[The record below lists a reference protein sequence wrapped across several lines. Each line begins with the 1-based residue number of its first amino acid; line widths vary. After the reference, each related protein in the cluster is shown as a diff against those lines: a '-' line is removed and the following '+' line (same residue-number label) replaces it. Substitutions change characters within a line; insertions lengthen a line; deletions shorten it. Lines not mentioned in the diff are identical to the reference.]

1 MVMLKLLRSKIAE
14 TKSGQ
19 NLLYFLL
26 AITCFAFI
34 SARPVAH
41 CVPVQHSEDTTSH
54 SITKQIRLLKN
65 DLNFPHTVQRF
76 YKLKGNKLVWIFP
89 DSVKAHNWE
98 AMLMLD
104 CIVQFGLNHN
114 DYHPDQL
121 LSIKMHDLISNYGKV
136 SKDEK
141 AVFDVLLTDAVLT
154 FMNHL
159 HYGKL
164 NPFYSVKK
172 IDAGIP
178 GRFHADTSLLNAFLK
193 PDFMSAVLSAQP
205 HSRAY
210 TIMQSTMRLITGQY
224 VGDCYEVPEGQV
236 RKIALNMER
245 LRWTD
250 LSGNKFIQVNVPSK
264 VLKFQL
270 PDTAYHFKV
279 FTGSSAQPIPLMQSY
294 INGFY
299 FTGQSSENRLNTAKI
314 SFYLKN
320 PGSIKL
326 TGIAENNLLNR
337 YKTASDKVDILMRE
351 SKKLATLL
359 LASDGQ
365 KGVIKTLGN
374 PGDPLHAKNF
384 NLRNNIPLK
393 ITYFTCEV
401 IDGQVVLYDD
411 PYHLDKNLETA
422 LLGNVSH

>member
-1 MVMLKLLRSKIAE
+1 MVMLTLFRSKIAE
-14 TKSGQ
+14 TKTGH

-26 AITCFAFI
+26 AFTCFVFI
-34 SARPVAH
+34 SARPAGH
-41 CVPVQHSEDTTSH
+41 GLPLQHSEDTTSH

-65 DLNFPHTVQRF
+65 GLHFPHTVERF
-76 YKLKGNKLVWIFP
+76 YKLKGNRLVWIFP
-89 DSVKAHNWE
+89 DSVKAHSWE
-98 AMLMLD
+98 ALLMLD

-114 DYHPDQL
+114 DYHPDRL
-121 LSIKMHDLISNYGKV
+121 LSIKMHRLISNFGKV
-136 SKDEK
+136 SNDQK
-141 AVFDVLLTDAVLT
+141 AEFDVLLTDAVLT

-164 NPFYSVKK
+164 NPAYPVKS
-172 IDAGIP
+172 IDTGIP
-178 GRFHADTSLLNAFLK
+178 GRFHADTSLVKAFSK
-193 PDFMSAVLSAQP
+193 PDFMSAVLSVQP

-210 TIMQSTMRLITGQY
+210 TMMQSTMRLITGQY

-236 RKIALNMER
+236 RKMALNMER

-250 LSGNKFIQVNVPSK
+250 LSGNKFIQINVPSK

-270 PDTAYHFKV
+270 PDTAYQFKV

-299 FTGQSSENRLNTAKI
+299 FSGQSNQNRMKTARI
-314 SFYLKN
+314 SFHLKN
-320 PGSIKL
+320 PGRISL
-326 TGIAENNLLNR
+326 SGIAENNVIDR
-337 YKTASDKVDILMRE
+337 YKTASDQVDILMPA
-351 SKKLATLL
+351 SKKLASLL
-359 LASDGQ
+359 LAGDGQ
-365 KGVIKTLGN
+365 KGMVKTLGN
-374 PGDPLHAKNF
+374 AGETMHGKNF

-411 PYHLDKNLETA
+411 PYHLDKSLETA
-422 LLGNVSH
+422 LLGNASH